1 MLRLRNKNHLPIPIP
16 LLEKDFNKVPKLQ
29 KRLEMQDGEESVN
42 VDYILFDNQF
52 KKEIKN
58 DSLRDRLLTI
68 KQNLQSRNIN
78 VKNVETYTVDDLL
91 RNEWKFGQINLWRR
105 IFQFV
110 VEARRPL
117 LPERSK
123 NSNNEVSIKD
133 GIFFK
138 FQLIAGYSIPISGV
152 MSSHD

>member
-58 DSLRDRLLTI
+58 DSLRDRLLII

-78 VKNVETYTVDDLL
+78 VKNFETYSVDDLL
-91 RNEWKFGQINLWRR
+91 RNQFKFGEISIWKRL
-105 IFQFV
+105 FKFV
-110 VEARRPL
+110 VETRRPL
-117 LPERSK
+117 LPERSA
-123 NSNNEVSIKD
+123 STNNEISIKD

-138 FQLIAGYSIPISGV
+138 FQLIAG
-152 MSSHD
+152 